1 MKLVFFSV
9 MYRVLTDY
17 RIQNSRLFPKQ
28 YFFFRLKV
36 IKQVINRDLKNTGTK
51 LFSWVQVRLNKIQP
65 KQKIFTHKALVVAYK
80 KNSFFPFS
88 RLYLY
93 FQTFSR
99 SGKFAGQISRLFQKL
114 KTLYEPCMPAEPFFC
129 LVDFGVPKIL
139 HESSKIS
146 RLTSLEV
153 CPVAVFFFS
162 LWCMDIVGK
171 VDVGHYET

>member
-99 SGKFAGQISRLFQKL
+99 SGKLLGKFQDFFKNSRLCTNPVCQQSLSFAWSIL
-114 KTLYEPCMPAEPFFC
+114 VYPRFCMNPVRSQDW
-129 LVDFGVPKIL
+129 LV
-139 HESSKIS
+139 
-146 RLTSLEV
+146 
-153 CPVAVFFFS
+153 
-162 LWCMDIVGK
+162 
-171 VDVGHYET
+171 

>member
-1 MKLVFFSV
+1 

-80 KNSFFPFS
+80 KNFFPFFS
-88 RLYLY
+88 TLPLLPDF
-93 FQTFSR
+93 FQVW
-99 SGKFAGQISRLFQKL
+99 KIAGQISRLFQKL

-153 CPVAVFFFS
+153 CPVAVFFFFS